1 MTKEAWE
8 RPWEMYLKYDE
19 RQYIKKG
26 TVLYN
31 QGDVESGFYYV
42 EKGLIKVKTVTYDG
56 EEKSLGYHGP
66 GQIFGELAI
75 IERPYFSSASA
86 VEDSVVYFL
95 KRKRFKEMIEISDEP
110 LRLFLA
116 SLITKITLLLEQVL
130 LDSPLQQVSYALF
143 KLAEVSN
150 KKEIFI
156 TREDLA
162 KFTGLTRMTV
172 YKVLIDLKEKE
183 IIDTSK
189 RSIHILD
196 FNKLADLSKII

>member
-1 MTKEAWE
+1 MTIEAWKS
-8 RPWEMYLKYDE
+8 PWEMYLKYGE

-31 QGDVESGFYYV
+31 QGDVEIGFYYV
-42 EKGLIKVKTVTYDG
+42 EKGLIKVQTVTYDG

-75 IERPYFSSASA
+75 IERPYFSTTSA
-86 VEDSVVYFL
+86 VEDSVVYFF
-95 KRKRFKEMIEISDEP
+95 KRNRFKEMIENSDEP
-110 LRLFLA
+110 LQLFLA

-130 LDSPLQQVSYALF
+130 LDSPIQQVSYALF
-143 KLAEVSN
+143 KLSEVSN

-156 TREDLA
+156 THEDLA

-172 YKVLIDLKEKE
+172 YKVLKGLKEKD
-183 IIDTSK
+183 IIDTQK
-189 RSIHILD
+189 RSINILD
-196 FNKLADLSKII
+196 LRKLADLSKTI